1 MPERSRK
8 AAKNMN
14 ETQRNIVTIL
24 KIKVDSAPE
33 AQLLRRVEVFLNSK
47 VVKSG
52 FEPKESLLIVTPNP
66 EFIVR
71 AQKDA
76 DLASILNSADISI
89 PDGIGLILA
98 SWLGG
103 GSSIIASGGRIA
115 SRVTGTDFGKRLID
129 LGKEKG
135 WRVCLLGG
143 DQNVSTD
150 AKNSILQDQKLSK
163 SFDSAQDLRPGFEIL
178 ALEGPRLNAKGEPID
193 ENNRRIEL
201 KTIVEINKFEPHLLF
216 VGFGN
221 PKQEKWI
228 NRNRHELEIG
238 VAMGIGG
245 AFDFWSGRTARSPY
259 ILRQIGLEWLWR
271 LIQEP
276 SRWRRQLALAEFVYL
291 VIREKLGLS

>member
-1 MPERSRK
+1 MPESSK
-8 AAKNMN
+8 KSTKNMSKT
-14 ETQRNIVTIL
+14 ERNIVTIL
-24 KIKVDSAPE
+24 KIKVDSARCG
-33 AQLLRRVEVFLNSK
+33 QLLRRVEDFLGSK
-47 VVKSG
+47 LGKSG
-52 FEPKESLLIVTPNP
+52 FEPKESLFIVTPNP

-89 PDGIGLILA
+89 PDGIGLM
-98 SWLGG
+98 
-103 GSSIIASGGRIA
+103 IASGGKIA

-129 LGKEKG
+129 LGKDKG
-135 WRVCLLGG
+135 WRICLLGG

-150 AKNSILQDQKLSK
+150 AKNRILQDQKLSP
-163 SFDSAQDLRPGFEIL
+163 QPGFEIL
-178 ALEGPRLNAKGEPID
+178 ALEGPRLNAGGEPID
-193 ENNRRIEL
+193 EANRRIEL

-228 NRNRHELEIG
+228 NRNRHELEVGVAIG
-238 VAMGIGG
+238 VGG

-276 SRWRRQLALAEFVYL
+276 SRWRRQLALVEFVWL
-291 VIREKLGLS
+291 VIKEKVGLS